1 MAILEKLIEDLGWRR
16 MVFARVCLILAGISL
31 VISPAVGAAL
41 NQEWLP
47 ITTEEKSMKQ
57 ARVEPDAGAE
67 AIFWRVYVLDEVQG
81 QDPRSVLYHYVRIK
95 IFNERGKEQQGTIDI
110 PYFGKTSI
118 VDIAGRTIK
127 PDGSIVEL
135 KKNTVFNRDIAKGNG
150 IK

>member
-1 MAILEKLIEDLGWRR
+1 MYFTRLSLIAAGMAL
-16 MVFARVCLILAGISL
+16 MAS
-31 VISPAVGAAL
+31 SGAAAPSGI
-41 NQEWLP
+41 NIEWLP
-47 ITTEEKSMKQ
+47 VTPEEMSMKTS
-57 ARVEPDAGAE
+57 RVEKDAGAE
-67 AIFWRVYVLDEVQG
+67 ALFWRVYVLDELDG
-81 QDPRSVLYHYVRIK
+81 YDPRSVLYHYVRIK